1 MEKWQYK
8 IFLIFIIC
16 AIVIMYPFM
25 EIKYFEIYTPN
36 AIALKYFT
44 PFTAVLTIIFGPLFY
59 FKKVMPI
66 DHVLKKKKKNGTI
79 SKRKEKARNF
89 FSIFMMIAVSNM
101 ILYGLTF
108 SIIVTTNSIFD
119 NKKIIQVSE
128 PVLNYYSDLTKNG
141 RLRHYISI
149 KSPSKDKIIDLEVDK
164 TYQEGEIFRKKM
176 KIGNWGILYSEE

>member
-25 EIKYFEIYTPN
+25 EIKYFETYTPN

-59 FKKVMPI
+59 FKKVIPI

-79 SKRKEKARNF
+79 SKRKW
-89 FSIFMMIAVSNM
+89 
-101 ILYGLTF
+101 
-108 SIIVTTNSIFD
+108 
-119 NKKIIQVSE
+119 
-128 PVLNYYSDLTKNG
+128 KNG
-141 RLRHYISI
+141 NI
-149 KSPSKDKIIDLEVDK
+149 K
-164 TYQEGEIFRKKM
+164 
-176 KIGNWGILYSEE
+176 YS

>member
-1 MEKWQYK
+1 
-8 IFLIFIIC
+8 
-16 AIVIMYPFM
+16 
-25 EIKYFEIYTPN
+25 
-36 AIALKYFT
+36 
-44 PFTAVLTIIFGPLFY
+44 
-59 FKKVMPI
+59 
-66 DHVLKKKKKNGTI
+66 
-79 SKRKEKARNF
+79 
-89 FSIFMMIAVSNM
+89 MIAVSNM

-108 SIIVTTNSIFD
+108 SIIVTTNCIFD

-141 RLRHYISI
+141 RLRHYITI